1 VACVRARSPASRDS
15 GRATE
20 LTSPSVPDRD
30 PLPFDP
36 IAEARRQWARHGWED
51 AAPAMAVVTSIMRVQ
66 QLLLARADAA
76 LRPFGLTFARY
87 EVLMLLSF
95 SSRGALPLGKI
106 GERLQVN
113 PASVT
118 NAIDRLEEQG
128 LVERVPN
135 PDDGR
140 GTLARLT
147 EEGRAR
153 AISSTDAVNEGV
165 FADLGVG
172 EDGLERLFELL
183 RDLRRAAGDFEPV
196 VSDAGGRGR

>member
-1 VACVRARSPASRDS
+1 MPER
-15 GRATE
+15 E
-20 LTSPSVPDRD
+20 

-36 IAEARRQWARHGWED
+36 IAEARRQWGLHGWGDE
-51 AAPAMAVVTSIMRVQ
+51 APAMAVVTSIMRVQ
-66 QLLLARADAA
+66 QLLLARADAI
-76 LRPFGLTFARY
+76 LRPFDLTFARY

-128 LVERVPN
+128 LVERIPN
-135 PDDGR
+135 PKDGR

-147 EEGRAR
+147 DNGRAR
-153 AISSTDAVNEGV
+153 AAAATEAVNSGL
-165 FADLGVG
+165 FSDLGVDA
-172 EDGLERLFELL
+172 DGLAQLFVLL
-183 RDLRRAAGDFEPV
+183 RVYRRAAGDFAETETTARTQDV
-196 VSDAGGRGR
+196 GGTAVH

>member
-1 VACVRARSPASRDS
+1 VA
-15 GRATE
+15 E
-20 LTSPSVPDRD
+20 RD

-36 IAEARRQWARHGWED
+36 IDEARRQWGLHGWGDE
-51 AAPAMAVVTSIMRVQ
+51 APAMAVVTSIMRVQ
-66 QLLLARADAA
+66 QLLLARADGA
-76 LRPFGLTFARY
+76 LRPFDLTFARY

-135 PDDGR
+135 PADGR

-153 AISSTDAVNEGV
+153 ATQATEAVNAGV
-165 FADLGVG
+165 FADLGVDAG
-172 EDGLERLFELL
+172 GIEGLFRLL
-183 RDLRRAAGDFEPV
+183 REVRRAAGDFSGPL
-196 VSDAGGRGR
+196 SDAGVSGR